1 MKYEALKEI
10 VEKITQKPEK
20 SNSET
25 LISTLLTE
33 ILNLIMK
40 AEREVHVEER
50 GDSRKW
56 LRPDP
61 FFKANLQSP
70 HLLFQHTFQSYEIK
84 NEKIIY
90 KTDTKLL
97 KSAPSL

>member
-10 VEKITQKPEK
+10 REKITQKPEK

-40 AEREVHVEER
+40 AKREVHVEKR
-50 GDSRKW
+50 GDSKKW
-56 LRPDP
+56 LKPEP
-61 FFKANLQSP
+61 YFKANLLFQNIFQSP
-70 HLLFQHTFQSYEIK
+70 DIK
-84 NEKIIY
+84 NEKNYI
-90 KTDTKLL
+90 KQTQNC
-97 KSAPSL
+97 